1 MMRFRWGLL
10 FLWVPA
16 MISIACS
23 DDAGE
28 ETASD
33 ADVDGDADG
42 DTDGDMDGDSDG
54 DSDGDADAD
63 ADGDA
68 DANAVHYYIDPQGD
82 DTHLGTT
89 PEDPW
94 ATMAKIPTLGFGPS
108 ARDPISV
115 HFKRGGAWTTA
126 SARPGAG
133 DAWVAYG
140 EGDRPVI
147 ELEKSSTG
155 TGFGGGFSTSGNN
168 YVEGLKIVGNAGVG
182 VSLSGGNNTF
192 IDCEIDGSDG
202 YFQLGFS
209 FTSEGNRIIGNYV
222 HDLSAMSGDSGNVNT
237 SGGSEG
243 YMVMASNNEVAYNSA
258 SECHGINNTL
268 GGEEGGCYEIVN
280 PKADSTIENVTFHHN
295 YCERSI
301 GLFEACSGN
310 FQGTDLIQEHHG
322 IIANCSLSYNLSV
335 DAMWLYLLQPVN
347 TDFVNLV
354 FEHNTLIHS
363 KANDTDFTQA
373 ARNSFGLLYDSDNST
388 GTTYTGDIAPG
399 ELVIRNNLFL
409 VLPDGVAGSFFG
421 TIPND
426 AFYNNAY
433 TRVTPINVSGFG
445 GSGTPVGSGDMV
457 VDDPL
462 MTSDWRLTASSPV
475 IDKGIPLSLQP
486 WTDYDGNPVP
496 CGAAPDIGAFEYCA
510 K

>member
-1 MMRFRWGLL
+1 MRNLSWLL
-10 FLWVPA
+10 PLLLSGFGML
-16 MISIACS
+16 ACS
-23 DDAGE
+23 EDSNGN
-28 ETASD
+28 TAAD
-33 ADVDGDADG
+33 ADTDGDADSDSDG
-42 DTDGDMDGDSDG
+42 DTDGDTDA
-54 DSDGDADAD
+54 DADAD

-68 DANAVHYYIDPQGD
+68 DVNAAHYYIDPAGND
-82 DTHLGTT
+82 ANSGTT
-89 PEDPW
+89 AEDPW
-94 ATMAKIPTLGFGPS
+94 ATMSKIPTSGFGPGT
-108 ARDPISV
+108 RDAISV
-115 HFKRGGAWTTA
+115 HFKRGGSWTTA
-126 SARPGAG
+126 NARPGAG

-140 EGDRPVI
+140 DGERPI
-147 ELEKSSTG
+147 IILEKSETG
-155 TGFGGGFSTSGNN
+155 TGFSGGFSTSGNN
-168 YVEGLKIVGNAGVG
+168 YVEGLEIKGNAGVG
-182 VSLSGGNNTF
+182 VSLSGGNNTV

-209 FTSEGNRIIGNYV
+209 FTSEGNKIIGNYV
-222 HDLSAMSGDSGNVNT
+222 HDLFAMSGDSGNVNT

-258 SECHGINNTL
+258 SECHGINETL

-280 PKADSTIENVTFHHN
+280 PAADSTIENVTFHHN
-295 YCERSI
+295 YCDRSI
-301 GLFEACSGN
+301 GLFEGCSGN

-322 IIANCSLSYNLSV
+322 IIANCSVSYNLSI

-388 GTTYTGDIAPG
+388 GTTYTGEIAEG
-399 ELVIRNNLFL
+399 EMVVRNNLFV

-421 TIPND
+421 NIPSS

-445 GSGTPVGSGDMV
+445 GGGTPVGPGEIAM
-457 VDDPL
+457 DDPL
-462 MTSDWRLTASSPV
+462 LTAEWRLTATSPV
-475 IDKGIPLSLQP
+475 IDLGSPEQLQA

-496 CGAAPDIGAFEYCA
+496 CGTAPDIGAFEYCA